1 MANDTGNFGLR
12 PARQLDGTPYNG
24 AQNRYRILK
33 NYGTA
38 IFQGDLVKTSLNG
51 TIQRAG
57 ATDNPLV
64 GVFNGVFYTD
74 PTTQKPTFKNFY
86 PGTISANDIMAQV
99 IDGPDVVFEINA
111 DATFT
116 VSHLFANYKTNA
128 TAGDTLSGQ
137 SRVSLDVATADSS
150 STFQLKAVDIS
161 QDPSNSDIAAPSGV
175 DVLVV
180 INNHSY
186 KSGTV
191 GQT

>member
-1 MANDTGNFGLR
+1 MANETGNFGLR
-12 PARQLDGTPYNG
+12 AARQLDGSPYNG

-38 IFQGDLVKTSLNG
+38 LYQGDLVMTSVNG
-51 TIQRAG
+51 TIERAG
-57 ATDNPLV
+57 ATSNPIV

-74 PTTQKPTFKNFY
+74 PTTSKPTWKNYY
-86 PGTISANDIMAQV
+86 PATISANDIMAQV

-116 VSHLFANYKTNA
+116 VSHLFANYSINA
-128 TAGDTLSGQ
+128 TTGSTLSGQ
-137 SRVSLDVATADSS
+137 GKESLDVSTADSS
-150 STFQLKAVDIS
+150 STFALKAVDIS
-161 QDPSNSDIAAPSGV
+161 QDPNNSDITASSGV
-175 DVLVV
+175 NVLVV
-180 INNHSY
+180 INAHSY

>member
-74 PTTQKPTFKNFY
+74 PTTQKPTFKNYY

-137 SRVSLDVATADSS
+137 SRISLDVATADSS

>member
-12 PARQLDGTPYNG
+12 ASRQLDGSPYNG

-33 NYGTA
+33 NYATA
-38 IFQGDLVKTSLNG
+38 LYQGDLVQTSVNG
-51 TIQRAG
+51 TIQRSG
-57 ATDNPLV
+57 ATDNPVV

-74 PTTQKPTFKNFY
+74 PTTSKPTWKNYY

-116 VSHLFANYKTNA
+116 VSHLFANYKIVA
-128 TAGDTLSGQ
+128 TTGSTLSGQ
-137 SRVSLDVATADSS
+137 GREALDVSTADSS
-150 STFQLKAVDIS
+150 STFVLKAVDIS
-161 QDPSNSDIAAPSGV
+161 QDPNNSDITASSGV
-175 DVLVV
+175 NVLVV
-180 INNHSY
+180 INAHSY

>member
-1 MANDTGNFGLR
+1 MANETGNFGLR
-12 PARQLDGTPYNG
+12 AARQLDGSPYNG

-33 NYGTA
+33 NYATA
-38 IFQGDLVKTSLNG
+38 LYQGDLVMTSLNG

-57 ATDNPLV
+57 ATDNPVV

-74 PTTQKPTFKNFY
+74 PTTSKPTWKNYY
-86 PGTISANDIMAQV
+86 PASISANDIMAQV

-116 VSHLFANYKTNA
+116 VSHLFANYKINA
-128 TAGDTLSGQ
+128 TTGSTLSGQ
-137 SRVSLDVATADSS
+137 GRESLDVATADSS
-150 STFQLKAVDIS
+150 STFVLKAVDIS
-161 QDPSNSDIAAPSGV
+161 QDPNNSDTTASSGV
-175 DVLVV
+175 NVLVV
-180 INNHSY
+180 LNAHSY

>member
-1 MANDTGNFGLR
+1 MANQTGNFGLR
-12 PARQLDGTPYNG
+12 AARQLDGSPYNG

-38 IFQGDLVKTSLNG
+38 LYQGDLVMTSLNG
-51 TIQRAG
+51 TVQRAG
-57 ATDNPLV
+57 ATDNPVV

-74 PTTQKPTFKNFY
+74 PTTSKPTWKNYY
-86 PGTISANDIMAQV
+86 PATISANDIMAQV

-116 VSHLFANYKTNA
+116 VSHLFANYKIVA
-128 TAGDTLSGQ
+128 TTGSTLSGQ
-137 SRVSLDVATADSS
+137 GKEALDVSTADSS
-150 STFQLKAVDIS
+150 STFVLKAVDIS
-161 QDPSNSDIAAPSGV
+161 QDPDNSDTTASSGV
-175 DVLVV
+175 NVLVV
-180 INNHSY
+180 LNAHSY

>member
-1 MANDTGNFGLR
+1 MANETGNFGLR
-12 PARQLDGTPYNG
+12 AARQLDGSPYNG

-38 IFQGDLVKTSLNG
+38 LYQGDLVMTSVNG
-51 TIQRAG
+51 TIERAG
-57 ATDNPLV
+57 ATSNPVV

-74 PTTQKPTFKNFY
+74 PTTSKPTWKNYY
-86 PGTISANDIMAQV
+86 PATISANDIMAQV

-116 VSHLFANYKTNA
+116 VSHLFANYKINA
-128 TAGDTLSGQ
+128 TTGSTLSGQ
-137 SRVSLDVATADSS
+137 GREALDVSTADSS
-150 STFQLKAVDIS
+150 STFVLKAVDIS
-161 QDPSNSDIAAPSGV
+161 QDPNNSDITASSGV
-175 DVLVV
+175 NVLVV
-180 INNHSY
+180 INAHSY

>member
-33 NYGTA
+33 NYATA

-86 PGTISANDIMAQV
+86 PGSISANDIMAQV

-128 TAGDTLSGQ
+128 TTGDTLSGQ

-161 QDPSNSDIAAPSGV
+161 QDPTNSDIAAASGV

>member
-1 MANDTGNFGLR
+1 MANETGNFGLR
-12 PARQLDGTPYNG
+12 AARQLDGSPYNG

-38 IFQGDLVKTSLNG
+38 LYQGDLVMTSVNG
-51 TIQRAG
+51 TIERAG
-57 ATDNPLV
+57 ATSNPVV

-74 PTTQKPTFKNFY
+74 PTTSKPTWKNYY
-86 PGTISANDIMAQV
+86 PATISANDIMAQV

-116 VSHLFANYKTNA
+116 VSHLFANYSINA
-128 TAGDTLSGQ
+128 TTGSTLSGQ
-137 SRVSLDVATADSS
+137 GKESLDVSTADSS
-150 STFQLKAVDIS
+150 STFALKAVDIS
-161 QDPSNSDIAAPSGV
+161 QDPNNSDITASSGV
-175 DVLVV
+175 NVLVV
-180 INNHSY
+180 INAHSY

>member
-1 MANDTGNFGLR
+1 MANETGNFGLR
-12 PARQLDGTPYNG
+12 AARQLDGSPYNG

-38 IFQGDLVKTSLNG
+38 LYQGDLVMTSVNG
-51 TIQRAG
+51 TIERAG
-57 ATDNPLV
+57 ASSNPVV

-74 PTTQKPTFKNFY
+74 PTTSKPTWKNYY
-86 PGTISANDIMAQV
+86 PASISANDIMAQV

-116 VSHLFANYKTNA
+116 VSHLFANYKINA
-128 TAGDTLSGQ
+128 TTGSTLSGQ
-137 SRVSLDVATADSS
+137 GKESLDVSTADSS
-150 STFQLKAVDIS
+150 STFVLKAVDIS
-161 QDPSNSDIAAPSGV
+161 QDPNNSDITASSGV
-175 DVLVV
+175 NVLVV
-180 INNHSY
+180 INAHSY

>member
-38 IFQGDLVKTSLNG
+38 IFQGDLVKTKADG
-51 TIQRAG
+51 TIERAG

-86 PGTISANDIMAQV
+86 PGSISANDIVAQV

-128 TAGDTLSGQ
+128 TTGDTLSGQ
-137 SRVSLDVATADSS
+137 SRISLDVATADSS

-161 QDPSNSDIAAPSGV
+161 QDPSNSDISAASGV
-175 DVLVV
+175 DVLVI
-180 INNHSY
+180 INEHSY

-191 GQT
+191 GQS

>member
-1 MANDTGNFGLR
+1 
-12 PARQLDGTPYNG
+12 
-24 AQNRYRILK
+24 
-33 NYGTA
+33 
-38 IFQGDLVKTSLNG
+38 
-51 TIQRAG
+51 
-57 ATDNPLV
+57 
-64 GVFNGVFYTD
+64 
-74 PTTQKPTFKNFY
+74 
-86 PGTISANDIMAQV
+86 
-99 IDGPDVVFEINA
+99 VFEINA

-128 TAGDTLSGQ
+128 TTGDTLSGQ
-137 SRVSLDVATADSS
+137 SRISLDVATADSS

>member
-1 MANDTGNFGLR
+1 MANETGNFGLR
-12 PARQLDGTPYNG
+12 AARQLDGSPYNG

-33 NYGTA
+33 NYATA
-38 IFQGDLVKTSLNG
+38 LYQGDLVMTSLNG

-57 ATDNPLV
+57 ATDNPVV

-74 PTTQKPTFKNFY
+74 PTTSKPTWKNYY
-86 PGTISANDIMAQV
+86 PATISANDIMAQV

-116 VSHLFANYKTNA
+116 VSHLFANYKINA
-128 TAGDTLSGQ
+128 TTGSTLSGQ
-137 SRVSLDVATADSS
+137 GRESLDVATADSS
-150 STFQLKAVDIS
+150 STFVLKAVDIS
-161 QDPSNSDIAAPSGV
+161 QDPNNSDITASSGV
-175 DVLVV
+175 NVLVV
-180 INNHSY
+180 LNAHSY

>member
-12 PARQLDGTPYNG
+12 AARQLDGSPYNG

-57 ATDNPLV
+57 ATDNPVV

-74 PTTQKPTFKNFY
+74 PTTSKPTWKNYY
-86 PGTISANDIMAQV
+86 PASISANDIMAQV
-99 IDGPDVVFEINA
+99 LDGPDVVFEINA

-116 VSHLFANYKTNA
+116 VSHLFSNYKINA
-128 TAGDTLSGQ
+128 TTGDTTSGQ
-137 SRVSLDVATADSS
+137 GRESLDVATADSS
-150 STFQLKAVDIS
+150 STFVLKAVDIS
-161 QDPSNSDIAAPSGV
+161 QDPDNSDTTASSGV
-175 DVLVV
+175 NVLVV
-180 INNHSY
+180 INAHSY

>member
-128 TAGDTLSGQ
+128 TTGDTLSGQ
-137 SRVSLDVATADSS
+137 SRISLDVATADSS

>member
-38 IFQGDLVKTSLNG
+38 IYQGDLVKTKADG
-51 TIQRAG
+51 TIERAG

-86 PGTISANDIMAQV
+86 PGSISANDIVAQV

-128 TAGDTLSGQ
+128 TTGDTLSGQ

-161 QDPSNSDIAAPSGV
+161 QDPSNSDISAASGV
-175 DVLVV
+175 DVLVI
-180 INNHSY
+180 INEHSY

-191 GQT
+191 GQS

>member
-1 MANDTGNFGLR
+1 MANQTGNFGLR
-12 PARQLDGTPYNG
+12 AARQLDGSPYNG

-38 IFQGDLVKTSLNG
+38 LYQGDLVMTSLNG
-51 TIQRAG
+51 TIQRAS
-57 ATDNPLV
+57 ATDNPVV

-74 PTTQKPTFKNFY
+74 PTTSKPTWKNYY
-86 PGTISANDIMAQV
+86 PATISANDIMAQV

-116 VSHLFANYKTNA
+116 VSHLFANYKIVADT
-128 TAGDTLSGQ
+128 GSTLSGQ
-137 SRVSLDVATADSS
+137 GKEALDVSTADSS
-150 STFQLKAVDIS
+150 STFVLKAVDIS
-161 QDPSNSDIAAPSGV
+161 QDPNNSDTTASSGV
-175 DVLVV
+175 NALVV
-180 INNHSY
+180 LNAHSY

>member
-1 MANDTGNFGLR
+1 MANETGNFGLR
-12 PARQLDGTPYNG
+12 AARQLDGSPYNG

-38 IFQGDLVKTSLNG
+38 LYQGDLVMTSVNG
-51 TIQRAG
+51 TIERAG
-57 ATDNPLV
+57 ATSNPVV

-74 PTTQKPTFKNFY
+74 PTTSKPTWKNYY
-86 PGTISANDIMAQV
+86 PATISANDIMAQV

-116 VSHLFANYKTNA
+116 VSHLFANYKINA
-128 TAGDTLSGQ
+128 TTGSTLSGQ
-137 SRVSLDVATADSS
+137 GKESLDVSTADSS
-150 STFQLKAVDIS
+150 STFALKAVDIS
-161 QDPSNSDIAAPSGV
+161 QDPNNSDITASSGV
-175 DVLVV
+175 NVLVV
-180 INNHSY
+180 INAHSY

>member
-1 MANDTGNFGLR
+1 MANQTGNFGLR
-12 PARQLDGTPYNG
+12 AARQLDGSPYNG

-38 IFQGDLVKTSLNG
+38 LYQGDLVMTSLNG
-51 TIQRAG
+51 TIQRAS
-57 ATDNPLV
+57 ATDNPVV

-74 PTTQKPTFKNFY
+74 PTTSKPTWKNYY
-86 PGTISANDIMAQV
+86 PATISANDIMAQV

-116 VSHLFANYKTNA
+116 VSHLFANYKIVA
-128 TAGDTLSGQ
+128 TTGSTLSGQ
-137 SRVSLDVATADSS
+137 GREALDVSTADSS
-150 STFQLKAVDIS
+150 STFVLKAVDIS
-161 QDPSNSDIAAPSGV
+161 QDPDNSDTTASSGV
-175 DVLVV
+175 NVLAVL
-180 INNHSY
+180 NAHSY

>member
-1 MANDTGNFGLR
+1 MANETGNFGLR
-12 PARQLDGTPYNG
+12 AARQLDGSPYNG

-38 IFQGDLVKTSLNG
+38 LYQGDLVMTSVNG
-51 TIQRAG
+51 TIERAG
-57 ATDNPLV
+57 ATSNPVV

-74 PTTQKPTFKNFY
+74 PTTSKPTWKNYY
-86 PGTISANDIMAQV
+86 PATISANDIMAQV

-116 VSHLFANYKTNA
+116 VSHLFANYKINA
-128 TAGDTLSGQ
+128 TTGSTLSGQ
-137 SRVSLDVATADSS
+137 GRESLDVATADSS
-150 STFQLKAVDIS
+150 STFVLKAVDIS
-161 QDPSNSDIAAPSGV
+161 QDPNNSDTTASSGV
-175 DVLVV
+175 NVLVV
-180 INNHSY
+180 INAHSY

>member
-1 MANDTGNFGLR
+1 MANETGNFGLR
-12 PARQLDGTPYNG
+12 AARQLDGSPYNG

-38 IFQGDLVKTSLNG
+38 LYQGDLVMTSVNG
-51 TIQRAG
+51 TIERAG
-57 ATDNPLV
+57 ATSNPVV

-74 PTTQKPTFKNFY
+74 PTTSKPTWKNYY
-86 PGTISANDIMAQV
+86 PATISANDIMAQV

-116 VSHLFANYKTNA
+116 VSHLFANYSINA
-128 TAGDTLSGQ
+128 TTGSTLSGQ
-137 SRVSLDVATADSS
+137 GKESLDVSTADSS
-150 STFQLKAVDIS
+150 STFVLKAVDIS
-161 QDPSNSDIAAPSGV
+161 QDPNNSDITASSGV
-175 DVLVV
+175 NVLVV
-180 INNHSY
+180 INAHSY

>member
-38 IFQGDLVKTSLNG
+38 IFQGDLVKTKADG
-51 TIQRAG
+51 TIERAG

-86 PGTISANDIMAQV
+86 PGSISANDIVAQV

-128 TAGDTLSGQ
+128 TTGDTLSGQ
-137 SRVSLDVATADSS
+137 SRISLDVATADSS

-161 QDPSNSDIAAPSGV
+161 QDPSNSDIAAASGV
-175 DVLVV
+175 DVLVI
-180 INNHSY
+180 INEHSY

-191 GQT
+191 GQS

>member
-1 MANDTGNFGLR
+1 MANETGNFGLR
-12 PARQLDGTPYNG
+12 AARQLDGSPYNG

-33 NYGTA
+33 NYATA
-38 IFQGDLVKTSLNG
+38 LYQGDLVKTSLNG

-57 ATDNPLV
+57 ATDNPVV

-74 PTTQKPTFKNFY
+74 PTTSKPTWKNYY
-86 PGTISANDIMAQV
+86 PASISANDIMAQV

-116 VSHLFANYKTNA
+116 VSHLFANYKINA
-128 TAGDTLSGQ
+128 TTGSTLSGQ
-137 SRVSLDVATADSS
+137 GRESLDVATADSS
-150 STFQLKAVDIS
+150 STFVLKAVDIS
-161 QDPSNSDIAAPSGV
+161 QDPNNSDITASSGV
-175 DVLVV
+175 NVLVV
-180 INNHSY
+180 LNAHSY

>member
-1 MANDTGNFGLR
+1 MANETGNFGLR
-12 PARQLDGTPYNG
+12 AARQLDGSPYNG

-38 IFQGDLVKTSLNG
+38 LYQGDLVQTSLNG

-57 ATDNPLV
+57 ATDNPVV

-74 PTTQKPTFKNFY
+74 PTTSKPTWKNYY
-86 PGTISANDIMAQV
+86 PASISANDIMAQV

-116 VSHLFANYKTNA
+116 VSHLFANYKINA
-128 TAGDTLSGQ
+128 TTGSTLSGQ
-137 SRVSLDVATADSS
+137 GKESLDVSTADSS
-150 STFQLKAVDIS
+150 STFVLKAVDIS
-161 QDPSNSDIAAPSGV
+161 QDPNNSDITASSGV
-175 DVLVV
+175 NVLVV
-180 INNHSY
+180 INAHSY

>member
-57 ATDNPLV
+57 ATDNPVV

-74 PTTQKPTFKNFY
+74 PTTQKPTFKNYY

-116 VSHLFANYKTNA
+116 VSHLFANYKINA
-128 TAGDTLSGQ
+128 TTGDTLSGQ
-137 SRVSLDVATADSS
+137 GRESLDVATADSS
-150 STFQLKAVDIS
+150 STFVLKAVDIS
-161 QDPSNSDIAAPSGV
+161 QDPDNSDTSAASGCN
-175 DVLVV
+175 VLVV

>member
-1 MANDTGNFGLR
+1 MANETGNFGLR
-12 PARQLDGTPYNG
+12 AARQLDGSPYNG

-38 IFQGDLVKTSLNG
+38 LYQGDLVMTSVNG
-51 TIQRAG
+51 TIERAG
-57 ATDNPLV
+57 ATSNPVV

-74 PTTQKPTFKNFY
+74 PTTSKPTWKNYY
-86 PGTISANDIMAQV
+86 PASISANDIMAQV

-116 VSHLFANYKTNA
+116 VSHLFANYKINA
-128 TAGDTLSGQ
+128 TTGSTLSGQ
-137 SRVSLDVATADSS
+137 GRESLDVATADSS
-150 STFQLKAVDIS
+150 STFVLKAVDIS
-161 QDPSNSDIAAPSGV
+161 QDPNNSDITASSGV
-175 DVLVV
+175 NVLVV
-180 INNHSY
+180 LNAHSY

>member
-12 PARQLDGTPYNG
+12 AARQLDGSPYNG

-38 IFQGDLVKTSLNG
+38 IYQGDLVMTSLNG

-57 ATDNPLV
+57 ATDNPVV

-74 PTTQKPTFKNFY
+74 PTTSKPTWKNYY
-86 PGTISANDIMAQV
+86 PASISANDIMAQV

-116 VSHLFANYKTNA
+116 VSHLFANYKINST
-128 TAGDTLSGQ
+128 TGDTTSGQ
-137 SRVSLDVATADSS
+137 GRESLDVATADSS
-150 STFQLKAVDIS
+150 STFVLKAVDIS
-161 QDPSNSDIAAPSGV
+161 QDPDNSDTTASSGV
-175 DVLVV
+175 NVLVV
-180 INNHSY
+180 INAHSY

>member
-38 IFQGDLVKTSLNG
+38 IFQGDLVKTKADG
-51 TIQRAG
+51 TIERAG

-86 PGTISANDIMAQV
+86 PGSISANDIVAQV

-128 TAGDTLSGQ
+128 TTGDTLSGQ

-161 QDPSNSDIAAPSGV
+161 QDPSNSDISAASGV
-175 DVLVV
+175 DVLVI
-180 INNHSY
+180 INEHSY

-191 GQT
+191 GQS

>member
-1 MANDTGNFGLR
+1 MANQTGNFGLR
-12 PARQLDGTPYNG
+12 AARQLDGSPYNG

-38 IFQGDLVKTSLNG
+38 LYQGDLVMTSLNG
-51 TIQRAG
+51 TIQRAA
-57 ATDNPLV
+57 ATDNPVV

-74 PTTQKPTFKNFY
+74 PTTSKPTWKNYY
-86 PGTISANDIMAQV
+86 PATISANDIMAQV

-116 VSHLFANYKTNA
+116 VSHLFANYKIVA
-128 TAGDTLSGQ
+128 TTGSTLSGQ
-137 SRVSLDVATADSS
+137 GREALDVSTADSS
-150 STFQLKAVDIS
+150 STFVLKAVDIS
-161 QDPSNSDIAAPSGV
+161 QDPNNSDITASSGV
-175 DVLVV
+175 NVLVV
-180 INNHSY
+180 INAHSY

>member
-24 AQNRYRILK
+24 AQIRYRILK

-38 IFQGDLVKTSLNG
+38 IFQGDLVKTKADG
-51 TIQRAG
+51 TIERAG

-86 PGTISANDIMAQV
+86 PGSISANDIVAQV

-128 TAGDTLSGQ
+128 TTGDTLSGQ

-161 QDPSNSDIAAPSGV
+161 QDPSNSDISAASGV
-175 DVLVV
+175 DVLVI
-180 INNHSY
+180 INEHSY

-191 GQT
+191 GQS

>member
-1 MANDTGNFGLR
+1 MANETGNFGLR
-12 PARQLDGTPYNG
+12 AARQLDGSPYNG

-33 NYGTA
+33 NYATA
-38 IFQGDLVKTSLNG
+38 IYQGDLVMTSLNG

-57 ATDNPLV
+57 ATSNPVV

-74 PTTQKPTFKNFY
+74 PTTSKPTWKNYY
-86 PGTISANDIMAQV
+86 PASISANDIMAQV

-116 VSHLFANYKTNA
+116 VSHLFANYKINA
-128 TAGDTLSGQ
+128 TTGSTLSGQ
-137 SRVSLDVATADSS
+137 GKESLDVATADSS
-150 STFQLKAVDIS
+150 STFVLKAVDIS
-161 QDPSNSDIAAPSGV
+161 QDPNNSDTTASSGV
-175 DVLVV
+175 NVLVV
-180 INNHSY
+180 LNAHSY